1 MRKLLSR
8 AYKNGSGSDAD
19 HNYNIGSA
27 VSLILVLTSVQDSD
41 IDFSVSD
48 LTSAENSQDCCSA
61 PQILI
66 LALTMTAIWIDV
78 IFADVWLL

>member
-8 AYKNGSGSDAD
+8 GYKSGSGSDAD

-27 VSLILVLTSVQDSD
+27 VTLILVLTSVQDSD
-41 IDFSVSD
+41 IDLGISD

-61 PQILI
+61 DFDIEHGVDSDP
-66 LALTMTAIWIDV
+66 D
-78 IFADVWLL
+78 

>member
-8 AYKNGSGSDAD
+8 GYKSGSGSDAD

-27 VSLILVLTSVQDSD
+27 VSQILALTSVHDSD
-41 IDFSVSD
+41 IDFYMPD

-61 PQILI
+61 PQILT
-66 LALTMTAIWIDV
+66 LTTALTLIPINRTWSC
-78 IFADVWLL
+78 